1 MNINFKTKY
10 PFFLFL
16 ILTLN
21 LFIKIIFFIFFR
33 DLSLQNEWSVM
44 FENLKNHGILSYHL
58 AHTNELPPNSYMPP
72 LYAFM
77 IFLISKINI
86 FQFSLVNKVI
96 VFQIFLNSISVLLIY
111 LTFKNFFK
119 NYYLYLLVA
128 IYAFYPLAIFSSVQI
143 SSTALTMFLLSSF
156 FYFHFNEN
164 NNYYFKYLFY
174 GLIAGLLILIR
185 GEFYLIFFLILA
197 FEIIKNKRLYKKFL
211 FSLVVSLIIIS
222 PYLKRNFDIFD
233 KLIITQ
239 SIGYNLWRGNNELSS
254 VDSIIS
260 HNFIYNTTVDTVE
273 FKSLS
278 QKEKENLFQ
287 LKQKINNINDDNEKY
302 DLVRD
307 NIFFKEFKTN
317 ISNNFFKYLILS
329 SKKLISFLFINFES
343 NYKNYYKPGVIIPE
357 ILISIISFYGFMI
370 CILNYKKN
378 YFFVNLFGYYALIF
392 SIFFV
397 LPRYKLIVLPI
408 LCYFSIIGLKHLIE
422 KLILKKGLNN

>member
-10 PFFLFL
+10 PSFLFL
-16 ILTLN
+16 ILTIN
-21 LFIKIIFFIFFR
+21 LLLKIFFFIFYR

-44 FENLKNHGILSYHL
+44 FSNLKNHGILSYHL
-58 AHTNELPPNSYMPP
+58 AHTDELPPNSYMPP
-72 LYAFM
+72 LYAFK

-86 FQFSLVNKVI
+86 FQFSLANKVI
-96 VFQIFLNSISVLLIY
+96 VFQIFINSISVVLIY

-128 IYAFYPLAIFSSVQI
+128 IYAFYPLAIFSTVQI
-143 SSTALTMFLLSSF
+143 SSTTLTMFLLSSF
-156 FYFHFNEN
+156 FYFHFIEN
-164 NNYYFKYLFY
+164 NKYYFKYLFY
-174 GLIAGLLILIR
+174 GSFAGLLILIR
-185 GEFYLIFFLILA
+185 GEFYLIFFLIIV
-197 FEIIKNKRLYKKFL
+197 FEIIKNKKLYKKLL
-211 FSLVVSLIIIS
+211 FSMVISLIIIS

-260 HNFIYNTTVDTVE
+260 HNFIYNSINDLIE

-278 QKEKENLFQ
+278 QKEKEKLFQ
-287 LKQKINNINDDNEKY
+287 LKQKIKNINEDNEKY
-302 DLVRD
+302 DLIRD
-307 NIFFKEFKTN
+307 NIFFKEFKSN
-317 ISNNFFKYLILS
+317 ISNNFFNYLTLS

-357 ILISIISFYGFMI
+357 IIISIMSFYGLII
-370 CILNYKKN
+370 CILNYRKN
-378 YFFVNLFGYYALIF
+378 YFFINLFSYYAFIF

-408 LCYFSIIGLKHLIE
+408 LCYFSIIGLKHLTE
-422 KLILKKGLNN
+422 KLNFKKAIK

>member
-10 PFFLFL
+10 LSFLFL
-16 ILTLN
+16 ILTIN
-21 LFIKIIFFIFFR
+21 LLVKIFFFIYFR
-33 DLSLQNEWSVM
+33 DLGLQNEWSVM
-44 FENLKNHGILSYHL
+44 FENLNNYGILSYHL

-86 FQFSLVNKVI
+86 FQISLVNKVI
-96 VFQIFLNSISVLLIY
+96 LFQIFINSISVLLIY

-143 SSTALTMFLLSSF
+143 SSTTLTMFLLSSF
-156 FYFHFNEN
+156 FYFHFIKN
-164 NNYYFKYLFY
+164 NNYYFKFLFY
-174 GLIAGLLILIR
+174 GLFAGLLILIR
-185 GEFYLIFFLILA
+185 GEFYLIFFLILV

-211 FSLVVSLIIIS
+211 FSLIISLIVIS

-239 SIGYNLWRGNNELSS
+239 SIGYNLWRGSNELSS

-260 HNFIYNTTVDTVE
+260 HNFIYNTSIDPIE
-273 FKSLS
+273 LKSLS
-278 QKEKENLFQ
+278 QKEQENLFHV
-287 LKQKINNINDDNEKY
+287 KQKIKNINEDNKKY
-302 DLVRD
+302 DLIRD

-343 NYKNYYKPGVIIPE
+343 NYKNYYNPGVIIPE
-357 ILISIISFYGFMI
+357 IIISIISFYGFII
-370 CILNYKKN
+370 CILNYRKN
-378 YFFVNLFGYYALIF
+378 YFFINLFSYYALIF

-422 KLILKKGLNN
+422 KLNFKKGTK